1 MVVNSIRDGLLA
13 GFQGM
18 LLPYALR
25 LYSYM
30 NIFHLAQKLFMNFN
44 EEIPENLGGLG
55 DMLPADVLKMVNE
68 LLEQLHRKDK
78 DHQGS
83 TVINIYG
90 KGSLHVDHV
99 DNQYLYGDKWVK
111 ALQNKVVA
119 DDQPSAE
126 PVFDKD
132 TPLSVLFRDNFH
144 SELRKVIESWRPYL
158 IGDASSIDAL
168 AMTLFEF
175 DRKRIYSNRV
185 YYDLLDL
192 DDLGALQ
199 VPLSQLAN
207 YLADH
212 SNLSQSYD
220 TLYRQLKKYRQ
231 ERQ

>member
-1 MVVNSIRDGLLA
+1 
-13 GFQGM
+13 
-18 LLPYALR
+18 
-25 LYSYM
+25 M
-30 NIFHLAQKLFMNFN
+30 NHN

-83 TVINIYG
+83 IVLNIYE

-99 DNQYLYGDKWVK
+99 DNQNFYGDKWVK

-192 DDLGALQ
+192 DDSGALQ
-199 VPLSQLAN
+199 VPLSQLAS

-231 ERQ
+231 ERP